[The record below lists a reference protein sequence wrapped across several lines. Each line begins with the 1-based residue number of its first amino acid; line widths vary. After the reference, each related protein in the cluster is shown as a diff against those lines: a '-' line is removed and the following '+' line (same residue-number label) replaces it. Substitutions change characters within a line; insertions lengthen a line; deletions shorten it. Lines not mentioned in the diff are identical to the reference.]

1 MDITPK
7 QYAAALHDSVKEKKK
22 NNLKAILKEFVKF
35 LAVNNDILKSEKI
48 ILEFEKIW
56 NKKNKIV
63 EAEIISAD
71 VLDKP
76 TVKLLKEYIAKLSGA
91 EQVFS
96 SQLVEKN
103 LLGGVVVKYGD
114 KIIDGSLKTRL
125 NNLKEEMIK

>member
-7 QYAAALHDSVKEKKK
+7 QYAAALYDSVKEKKK